1 MIVSPWKPSFAVL
14 TRLWDKLLP
23 AAIAVA
29 VAAIGV
35 AAGDGCAQEQTSA
48 PPRRS
53 IQRAPALPLTKF
65 YNTPDPLPA
74 GKPGELIRSQEF
86 DHYEL
91 PFSVSATRIL
101 YHSRSATGED
111 VASSG
116 VVLMPY
122 DKKPPAGGWPVI
134 AWAHRTAGVA
144 RTCAPSLTRN
154 LGHGPFLAMYVNLG
168 YAVVATDY
176 VGLGTSFRNAF
187 LDGPSNAADVINAI
201 GAARAAVP
209 QLGARWVVLG
219 EDSGGL
225 AAVAA
230 AERENEIGDPN
241 FLGSIAISDLT
252 GVREIYEHG
261 APSAIMLATLA
272 YGVKTV
278 YRQFQVTDILTQ
290 KALGLYN
297 RAEQAC
303 SDARTIPSLS
313 PAEVLKPGW
322 ERNTFVGEYFDR
334 NELGWIRARG
344 PILVISAGTDQTN
357 PSTVTARTITR
368 MCKQGDRVQWERY
381 SQPAPGSLIGDSVRD
396 QIGWI
401 EARFAG
407 RPSPSNCR

>member
-1 MIVSPWKPSFAVL
+1 M
-14 TRLWDKLLP
+14 
-23 AAIAVA
+23 
-29 VAAIGV
+29 
-35 AAGDGCAQEQTSA
+35 
-48 PPRRS
+48 
-53 IQRAPALPLTKF
+53 QRAPGLPLTKF

-74 GKPGELIRSQEF
+74 GKPGDLIRSQEF
-86 DHYEL
+86 DQYEL

-116 VVLMPY
+116 VVLLPY

-144 RTCAPSLTRN
+144 RICAPSLTRN

-187 LDGPSNAADVINAI
+187 LDGPSNATDVINAI

-225 AAVAA
+225 VAVAA

-252 GVREIYEHG
+252 AVREIYHHD
-261 APSAIMLATLA
+261 APSAVMLATLA

-278 YRQFQVTDILTQ
+278 YRQFQVTDMLTQ

-303 SDARTIPSLS
+303 SDARTLPSPS
-313 PAEVLKPGW
+313 PAEMLKPGW

-381 SQPAPGSLIGDSVRD
+381 SQPAPASLIGDSVRD